1 MAGVKKW
8 GPMLGETRKLLLRL
22 AAERGLHSGRAMA
35 RELEITPQSV
45 SLLLKGKRVMSSET
59 AVRVCDLLGLDHGDV
74 VFDATLAGAHSNLGR
89 FLGDRLVRED
99 ADLEFP
105 LALEMPG
112 DGDARRLNLATGH
125 GTA

>member
-22 AAERGLHSGRAMA
+22 AAERGLHSGRALA
-35 RELEITPQSV
+35 HELEITPQSV

-74 VFDATLAGAHSNLGR
+74 LKRLHAERDARAKRPARDARTRPAEAPRIVWQSAPRRERTRARQATLI
-89 FLGDRLVRED
+89 
-99 ADLEFP
+99 
-105 LALEMPG
+105 
-112 DGDARRLNLATGH
+112 
-125 GTA
+125 